1 MDVMEAIRISQLQI
15 DGLSNK
21 MHDLTK
27 LITDISHEMKTAS
40 KTHPSSHPT
49 SFERSGLEALSHRA
63 ATATEVRSESAS
75 PVSPDSTVS
84 DSCTTVASRRKH
96 RGKTDFMPQAGAV
109 MIGCQN
115 VRRIAAAARDEFHL
129 GSQVVFRSI
138 REGTARCVL
147 RALHGAVAGCNAL
160 KADLVLHV
168 GGNELAYQS
177 VEYTLDCIAEVV
189 KAAKHVTKVRNIVL
203 CSVSQDP
210 SAHFDHLTNK
220 RADLNAEIERLC
232 LSEGIR
238 FL

>member
-1 MDVMEAIRISQLQI
+1 
-15 DGLSNK
+15 
-21 MHDLTK
+21 
-27 LITDISHEMKTAS
+27 
-40 KTHPSSHPT
+40 
-49 SFERSGLEALSHRA
+49 
-63 ATATEVRSESAS
+63 
-75 PVSPDSTVS
+75 
-84 DSCTTVASRRKH
+84 
-96 RGKTDFMPQAGAV
+96 

-115 VRRIAAAARDEFHL
+115 VRRIAAAVRDEFHL

-160 KADLVLHV
+160 KAGLVLHV

-203 CSVSQDP
+203 CSVPQDP
-210 SAHFDHLTNK
+210 SAHFDHLSMK

-238 FL
+238 FLDLRPRLNESSYNGLDKSRLNLNRSGPRNAWQMLASEVIGFLD